1 MKIKDYSILIVED
14 EFIASEYLY
23 QILDSFG
30 IETIFKAKNSNEA
43 LEVVKNNHIDLVFM
57 DINIQGG
64 IDGIKC
70 SFLLNQEYFIPVI
83 FATAYSD
90 TRTINEAK
98 DENIFGYLIKPF
110 QISDVEAT
118 LSVAI
123 SNINRIRK
131 LQEPKKD
138 EEIDIKKIDLSEK
151 YIYYFDSKTLTFNN
165 CVVALTKKELEVLDI
180 LCKNI
185 NKNISYEYLK
195 DIVWINKDISDSTV
209 QNVVSRLIKKLDYKF
224 LRLFLDY
231 FSLYYFAYKNIIRQ
245 KILQI
250 GIFLDIFK
258 FY

>member
-209 QNVVSRLIKKLDYKF
+209 RDVVSRLKKKLD
-224 LRLFLDY
+224 DI
-231 FSLYYFAYKNIIRQ
+231 NIENISNFGYVL
-245 KILQI
+245 K
-250 GIFLDIFK
+250 K
-258 FY
+258 

>member
-123 SNINRIRK
+123 SNINRIKK
-131 LQEPKKD
+131 LKEQKED

-209 QNVVSRLIKKLDYKF
+209 RDVVSRLKKKLD
-224 LRLFLDY
+224 DI
-231 FSLYYFAYKNIIRQ
+231 NIENISNFGYVL
-245 KILQI
+245 K
-250 GIFLDIFK
+250 K
-258 FY
+258 

>member
-123 SNINRIRK
+123 SNINRIKK
-131 LQEPKKD
+131 LKEQKED

-185 NKNISYEYLK
+185 NKNIFYEYLK

-209 QNVVSRLIKKLDYKF
+209 RDVVSRLKKKLD
-224 LRLFLDY
+224 DI
-231 FSLYYFAYKNIIRQ
+231 NIENISNFGYVL
-245 KILQI
+245 K
-250 GIFLDIFK
+250 K
-258 FY
+258 

>member
-30 IETIFKAKNSNEA
+30 VETIFKAKNSNEA

-64 IDGIKC
+64 VDGIKC

-83 FATAYSD
+83 FATAYAD
-90 TRTINEAK
+90 TATIDEAK

-110 QISDVEAT
+110 QISDVKAT

-138 EEIDIKKIDLSEK
+138 EEIDVKEIDLSEN
-151 YIYYFDSKTLTFNN
+151 YTYCFDSKTLTFNN
-165 CVVALTKKELEVLDI
+165 CVVALTKKELEVFHI

-195 DIVWINKDISDSTV
+195 DLVWINKNISDSTV
-209 QNVVSRLIKKLDYKF
+209 RDVVSRLKKKLVNINIENISNFGYI
-224 LRLFLDY
+224 L
-231 FSLYYFAYKNIIRQ
+231 KN
-245 KILQI
+245 
-250 GIFLDIFK
+250 
-258 FY
+258 

>member
-14 EFIASEYLY
+14 EFIATEYLY

-30 IETIFKAKNSNEA
+30 VETIFKAKNSNEA
-43 LEVVKNNHIDLVFM
+43 LDIVNKNHIDLIFM

-64 IDGIKC
+64 VDGIKC
-70 SFLLNQEYFIPVI
+70 SSLLNEKYFIPII

-90 TRTINEAK
+90 TRTINEAN

-123 SNINRIRK
+123 SNINRIKK
-131 LQEPKKD
+131 LKEQKED
-138 EEIDIKKIDLSEK
+138 EEMDIKEIDLSEK
-151 YIYYFDSKTLTFNN
+151 YIYYFDSKTLTFKNSP
-165 CVVALTKKELEVLDI
+165 VSLTKKELEVFHI

-195 DIVWINKDISDSTV
+195 DIVWINKNISDSTV
-209 QNVVSRLIKKLDYKF
+209 RDVVSRLKKKLDNINIENISNFGYV
-224 LRLFLDY
+224 L
-231 FSLYYFAYKNIIRQ
+231 KN
-245 KILQI
+245 
-250 GIFLDIFK
+250 
-258 FY
+258 

>member
-123 SNINRIRK
+123 SNINRIKK
-131 LQEPKKD
+131 LKEQKED

-165 CVVALTKKELEVLDI
+165 YVVALTKKELEVLDI

-209 QNVVSRLIKKLDYKF
+209 RDVVSRLKKKLV
-224 LRLFLDY
+224 
-231 FSLYYFAYKNIIRQ
+231 NINIENISNFGY
-245 KILQI
+245 IL
-250 GIFLDIFK
+250 K
-258 FY
+258 S

>member
-123 SNINRIRK
+123 SNINRIKK
-131 LQEPKKD
+131 LKEQKED

-209 QNVVSRLIKKLDYKF
+209 RDVVSRLKKKLDDINIENISNFGYI
-224 LRLFLDY
+224 L
-231 FSLYYFAYKNIIRQ
+231 KN
-245 KILQI
+245 
-250 GIFLDIFK
+250 
-258 FY
+258 

>member
-209 QNVVSRLIKKLDYKF
+209 RDVVSRLKKKLDDINIENISNFGYI
-224 LRLFLDY
+224 L
-231 FSLYYFAYKNIIRQ
+231 KN
-245 KILQI
+245 
-250 GIFLDIFK
+250 
-258 FY
+258 